1 MSEIDNLRTMSTMA
15 ITAADVNKLRQI
27 TGAGMMDCKQALT
40 EANGDFDIAVDVLR
54 KKGQKVAAKRADRD
68 ASEGLVIAK
77 TSADGTRGVLVCVNC
92 ETDFVAKNADFNAM
106 ADRMATIALEK
117 NLSSVEALKAAA
129 WDSNGL
135 SIAEK
140 LIEQTGV
147 IGEKIDVSAC
157 GEVSASFVYA
167 YNHPGNKVA
176 SIVGLSKAG
185 FEEAA
190 KNTAMQIAAMAPIAV
205 NKESVPQSVIDKE
218 IEIGKDLAIQ
228 EGKPAEMAEK
238 IAMGRLNKFF
248 KESTL
253 LAQEYIKDNK
263 LSVEQYLKSMDKD
276 LTVTGF
282 KRHSLTI

>member
-1 MSEIDNLRTMSTMA
+1 MA
-15 ITAADVNKLRQI
+15 ITATDVNKLRQI

-40 EANGDFDIAVDVLR
+40 EANGDFDAAIDILR

-77 TSADGTRGVLVCVNC
+77 TSADGTRGVLVCTNC
-92 ETDFVAKNADFNAM
+92 ETDFVAKNADFAAM
-106 ADRMATIALEK
+106 AGRIADIALEK
-117 NLSSVEALKAAA
+117 GLDSIDALKAAA
-129 WDSNGL
+129 YDSNGL

-157 GEVSASFVYA
+157 HALSAGFVFA

-176 SIVGLSKAG
+176 SLVGLSKAG
-185 FEEAA
+185 FDGVA
-190 KNTAMQIAAMAPIAV
+190 KDVAMQVAAMAPIALD
-205 NKESVPQSVIDKE
+205 KASTPQSVIDKE

-228 EGKPAEMAEK
+228 EGKPVDMAEK
-238 IAMGRLNKFF
+238 IALGRLNKFF

-253 LAQEYIKDNK
+253 LAQEFIKDNK
-263 LSVEQYLKSMDKD
+263 LNVEQYVKNADKE
-276 LTVTGF
+276 LSITGF